1 MSDFRSMNEQM
12 RALPHFD
19 KLNRGLKNYAPDMFS
34 TWLVFSVDDGNV
46 SARDMGKWVRA
57 VGWAYTLPRN
67 IHERIRLFTRLCMK
81 DDVRTK
87 ILTAWKDS
95 S

>member
-1 MSDFRSMNEQM
+1 MSDFRSMTEQM
-12 RALPHFD
+12 RGLAHFD

-34 TWLVFSVDDGNV
+34 VWIGFSVEDGTI
-46 SARDMGKWVRA
+46 STRDIGKWVRA
-57 VGWAYTLPRN
+57 VGWAYALPRN
-67 IHERIRLFTRLCMK
+67 IHERIRLFTRLCMR

-87 ILTAWKDS
+87 ILAAWRDS